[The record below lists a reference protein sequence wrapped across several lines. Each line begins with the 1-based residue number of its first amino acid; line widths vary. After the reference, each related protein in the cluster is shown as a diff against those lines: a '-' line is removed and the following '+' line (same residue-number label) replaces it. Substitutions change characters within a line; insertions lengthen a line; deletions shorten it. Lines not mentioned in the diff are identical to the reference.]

1 MQASETS
8 PAHELRH
15 RARKLPWGRFQDG
28 LALLASLPLFIIMVL
43 IVIAAFTPNSAIN
56 RGEFFQSVTLENFG
70 LALRSASWGV
80 LYRNTLIYTFG
91 LLIVQ
96 LVTVTLAGYAL
107 TRLSFR
113 GRETIFYLIF
123 AQLFLPPVALILP
136 NFFFI
141 KRLGLADTL
150 TGLALPYVASATG
163 VFLLRQ
169 GFKAIPREFDDAA
182 QVDGAS
188 PLQTLWHV
196 LLPMV
201 RPHLAAFALISVV
214 YHWNEFLWPLIATSS
229 ASKRILAVGLASFTR
244 SAESGA
250 EWGLIAAGTVLVAAP
265 LIALFTAF
273 QDFFVRSFSQ
283 SGLKG

>member
-1 MQASETS
+1 MQASGVGRTRWS
-8 PAHELRH
+8 TWRLRWDW
-15 RARKLPWGRFQDG
+15 LQDG
-28 LALLASLPLFIIMVL
+28 LALLASAPLFIIMVL
-43 IVIAAFTPNSAIN
+43 VVIASFTPNAAIN
-56 RGEFFQSVTLENFG
+56 RGEFFQAVTLRNFE
-70 LALRSASWGV
+70 LALSSADWWV
-80 LYRNTLIYTFG
+80 LYRNTLIYAFG
-91 LLIVQ
+91 LLFVQ
-96 LVTVTLAGYAL
+96 LITVTLAGYAL
-107 TRLSFR
+107 TRLNFR

-169 GFKAIPREFDDAA
+169 GFKSIPREFDDAA

-188 PLQTLWHV
+188 PLQTLWFV

-201 RPHLAAFALISVV
+201 RPHLAAFALVSAV

-250 EWGLIAAGTVLVAAP
+250 EWGLISAGTVLVAAP
-265 LIALFTAF
+265 LIALFALF

>member
-1 MQASETS
+1 MQVSEV
-8 PAHELRH
+8 
-15 RARKLPWGRFQDG
+15 GRPRSRVRRVWRGWFQDG
-28 LALLASLPLFIIMVL
+28 LALLVSLPLFIILVL
-43 IVIAAFTPNSAIN
+43 VIIASFTPNAAIN
-56 RGEFFQSVTLENFG
+56 RGEFFQAVTLDNFR
-70 LALRSASWGV
+70 LALDSASWTV
-80 LYRNTLIYTFG
+80 LYRNTLVYAFG

-96 LVTVTLAGYAL
+96 LFTVTLAGYAL
-107 TRLSFR
+107 TRLKFR

-141 KRLGLADTL
+141 KNLGLADTL
-150 TGLALPYVASATG
+150 VGLSLPYVASATG

-169 GFKAIPREFDDAA
+169 GFKAIPLEFDDAA

-188 PLQTLWHV
+188 PLQTLWYV
-196 LLPMV
+196 LVPMV
-201 RPHLAAFALISVV
+201 RPHLAAFALVSVV

-229 ASKRILAVGLASFTR
+229 ASNRILAVGLASFTR

-250 EWGLIAAGTVLVAAP
+250 EWGLISAGTVLVAAP
-265 LIALFTAF
+265 LIALFVAF